1 MTLQELYD
9 SIEDKDLIIKIY
21 DSDDELY
28 EPSIENIVEY
38 FDEIVIY

>member
-9 SIEDKDLIIKIY
+9 AIEDKTLTIKIY

-28 EPSIENIVEY
+28 EPTLDNVAEY